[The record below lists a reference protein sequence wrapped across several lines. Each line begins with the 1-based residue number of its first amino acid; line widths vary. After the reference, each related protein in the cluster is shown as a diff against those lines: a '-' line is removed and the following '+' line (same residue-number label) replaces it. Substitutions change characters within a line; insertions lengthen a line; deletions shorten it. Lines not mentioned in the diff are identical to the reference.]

1 MEAAT
6 KKRSLAPVEI
16 TLIVLAVL
24 AAISLCV
31 MLVIAIPYMQQPAE
45 VDEDPLSLH
54 NRDPEG
60 SIPVPT
66 ETVPTGPTLPPPEAN
81 PYGRNDFQYN
91 ENNYLTCLEGKSVVG
106 IDVSYH
112 QGDIDWEQ
120 VRASGVEFVM
130 MRVGYRGYGE
140 SGKLV
145 EDTNFKTNIRGALD
159 AGLKVGV
166 YFFSQ
171 ALNLE
176 EVEEEVD
183 FLMERI
189 EGYEIAMPVVYDWEY
204 VSDEARTAN
213 MDARTLTDCSKH
225 FCDLILE
232 AGYQPMIYFN
242 RNQAAY
248 LLHLEELTDYP
259 FWLAAYTDRMGF
271 PYKVD
276 MWQYTDSGRVPG
288 IDGPVDVDILFVY
301 ED

>member
-6 KKRSLAPVEI
+6 KRRRLAPAEI

-24 AAISLCV
+24 AATLLCV
-31 MLVIAIPYMQQPAE
+31 TLVVAMPYMQQVE
-45 VDEDPLSLH
+45 VDEDPLSL
-54 NRDPEG
+54 NIRQTEPSF
-60 SIPVPT
+60 SIPP
-66 ETVPTGPTLPPPEAN
+66 ETDPTGPTLPPPEAN
-81 PYGRNDFQYN
+81 PYDRNDFQYD
-91 ENNYLTCLEGKSVVG
+91 ENNYLTCLEGESIVG

-120 VRASGVEFVM
+120 VRASGVRFVM

-145 EDTNFKTNIRGALD
+145 EDTNFQTNIQGALD
-159 AGLKVGV
+159 AGLEVGV

-171 ALNLE
+171 ALDLK

-183 FLMERI
+183 FLLERI

-225 FCDLILE
+225 FCDLVQE

-248 LLHLEELTDYP
+248 LLHLEELVDYP
-259 FWLAAYTDRMGF
+259 FWLAAYTDRMAF

-276 MWQYTDSGRVPG
+276 MWQYTDNGRVPG
-288 IDGPVDVDILFVY
+288 IEGAVDVDILFVY
-301 ED
+301 E

>member
-1 MEAAT
+1 MESAV
-6 KKRSLAPVEI
+6 KKRKLAPAEI
-16 TLIVLAVL
+16 TLMILAL
-24 AAISLCV
+24 LGAILLGVTLV
-31 MLVIAIPYMQQPAE
+31 MAIPYMRPEEA
-45 VDEDPLSLH
+45 DEDPLSLDI
-54 NRDPEG
+54 RQTEESLPLPLETEPTDPA
-60 SIPVPT
+60 
-66 ETVPTGPTLPPPEAN
+66 LPPPPAN
-81 PYGRNDFQYN
+81 PYDRNDFQYN
-91 ENNYLTCLEGKSVVG
+91 ENNYLTCLAGKSVVG

-112 QGDIDWEQ
+112 QGDIDWEL
-120 VRASGVEFVM
+120 VRESGVEFVM
-130 MRVGYRGYGE
+130 MRVGYRGYGA

-145 EDTNFKTNIRGALD
+145 EDTNFQANIRGALK

-183 FLMERI
+183 FLLERI
-189 EGYEIAMPVVYDWEY
+189 EDYEIAMPVVYDWEY

-213 MDARTLTDCSKH
+213 MDARMLTDCSKH

-232 AGYQPMIYFN
+232 AGYQPMVYFN

-271 PYKVD
+271 PYQVD
-276 MWQYTDSGRVPG
+276 MWQYTDSGQVPG

-301 ED
+301 D

>member
-1 MEAAT
+1 METAT
-6 KKRSLAPVEI
+6 KRRRLAPAEI

-24 AAISLCV
+24 AAALLCV
-31 MLVIAIPYMQQPAE
+31 TLVIAMPYMQQEE
-45 VDEDPLSLH
+45 VDEDPLSLNIRH
-54 NRDPEG
+54 TEPSFPAPPE
-60 SIPVPT
+60 T
-66 ETVPTGPTLPPPEAN
+66 DPTGPTLPPPEAN

-91 ENNYLTCLEGKSVVG
+91 ENNYLTCLQGKSIVG

-112 QGDIDWEQ
+112 QGTIDWEQ

-145 EDTNFKTNIRGALD
+145 EDTNFQANIQGALD

-171 ALNLE
+171 ALDRA
-176 EVEEEVD
+176 EVEEEVA
-183 FLMERI
+183 FLLERI

-259 FWLAAYTDRMGF
+259 FWLAAYTDRMAF

-276 MWQYTDSGRVPG
+276 MWQYTDNGRVPG
-288 IDGPVDVDILFVY
+288 IKGAVDVDILFIY
-301 ED
+301 D

>member
-1 MEAAT
+1 MANAA
-6 KKRSLAPVEI
+6 KKLTSAECVL
-16 TLIVLAVL
+16 LVLA
-24 AAISLCV
+24 
-31 MLVIAIPYMQQPAE
+31 LVSALLLGVTLLMAMPYINAEE
-45 VDEDPLSLH
+45 VDEDPLSL
-54 NRDPEG
+54 NIRQTENVPQITEPEQ
-60 SIPVPT
+60 
-66 ETVPTGPTLPPPEAN
+66 TGPTLPPPEAN
-81 PYGRNDFQYN
+81 PYDRNDFQYN
-91 ENNYLTCLEGKSVVG
+91 ENNYLTCIAGDSISG

-120 VRASGVEFVM
+120 VKASGIEFVM

-145 EDTNFKTNIRGALD
+145 EDTNFQANIRGASD
-159 AGLKVGV
+159 AGLKIGV

-183 FLMERI
+183 FLLERI
-189 EGYEIAMPVVYDWEY
+189 EGWEIAMPVVYDWEY

-213 MDARTLTDCSKH
+213 MDARTLTDCSRH
-225 FCDLILE
+225 FCELVEE

-242 RNQAAY
+242 RNQAAH

-271 PYKVD
+271 AYKVD
-276 MWQYTDSGRVPG
+276 MWQYTDNGRVPG
-288 IDGPVDVDILFVY
+288 IEGPVDVDVLFVY
-301 ED
+301 D

>member
-24 AAISLCV
+24 AAVFLCV
-31 MLVIAIPYMQQPAE
+31 MLVMAIPYMQQPEE
-45 VDEDPLSLH
+45 VDEDPLSL
-54 NRDPEG
+54 NIRQTEDTYP
-60 SIPVPT
+60 IPSET
-66 ETVPTGPTLPPPEAN
+66 EPTGPTLPPPEAN
-81 PYGRNDFQYN
+81 PYDRNDFQYN
-91 ENNYLTCLEGKSVVG
+91 ENNYLTCLAGKSVVG

-112 QGDIDWEQ
+112 QGDIDWEL
-120 VRASGVEFVM
+120 VRESGVEFVM

-145 EDTNFKTNIRGALD
+145 EDTNFQTNIRGALD

-183 FLMERI
+183 FLLERI

-225 FCDLILE
+225 FCELILE
-232 AGYQPMIYFN
+232 AGYEPMIYFN

-248 LLHLEELTDYP
+248 LLYLEELTDYP

-271 PYKVD
+271 PYQVD
-276 MWQYTDSGRVPG
+276 MWQYTDNGRVPG
-288 IDGPVDVDILFVY
+288 IEGAVDVDILFVY
-301 ED
+301 D

>member
-1 MEAAT
+1 MESAV
-6 KKRSLAPVEI
+6 KKRKLAPAEI
-16 TLIVLAVL
+16 TLMILAL
-24 AAISLCV
+24 LGAILLGVTLV
-31 MLVIAIPYMQQPAE
+31 MAMPYMQPEEA
-45 VDEDPLSLH
+45 DEDPLSLH
-54 NRDPEG
+54 IRQTEESLPLPLETEPTDPA
-60 SIPVPT
+60 
-66 ETVPTGPTLPPPEAN
+66 LPPPPAN
-81 PYGRNDFQYN
+81 PYDRNDFQYN
-91 ENNYLTCLEGKSVVG
+91 ENNYLTCLAGKSVVG

-112 QGDIDWEQ
+112 QGDIDWEL
-120 VRASGVEFVM
+120 VRESGVEFVM
-130 MRVGYRGYGE
+130 MRVGYRGYGA

-145 EDTNFKTNIRGALD
+145 EDTNFKTNIRGALK

-183 FLMERI
+183 FLLERI

-232 AGYQPMIYFN
+232 AGYQPMVYFN

-271 PYKVD
+271 PYQVD
-276 MWQYTDSGRVPG
+276 MWQYTDSGQVPG

-301 ED
+301 D

>member
-6 KKRSLAPVEI
+6 KKRTLAPVEI
-16 TLIVLAVL
+16 VLIILAVL
-24 AAISLCV
+24 AAAALCV
-31 MLVIAIPYMQQPAE
+31 TLVMAIPYMQPEE
-45 VDEDPLSLH
+45 VDEDPLSL
-54 NRDPEG
+54 NIRQTEDSFP
-60 SIPVPT
+60 IPSET
-66 ETVPTGPTLPPPEAN
+66 EPTGPTLPPPEAN
-81 PYGRNDFQYN
+81 PYDRNDFQYN
-91 ENNYLTCLEGKSVVG
+91 ENNYLTCLAGKSIVG

-120 VRASGVEFVM
+120 VRSSGVEFVM

-145 EDTNFKTNIRGALD
+145 EDTNFLANIQGALD

-176 EVEEEVD
+176 EVEEEAD
-183 FLMERI
+183 FLLERI

-213 MDARTLTDCSKH
+213 MDARTLTDCSRH
-225 FCDLILE
+225 FCELIRE
-232 AGYQPMIYFN
+232 AGYQPMVYFN

-276 MWQYTDSGRVPG
+276 MWQYTDNGRVPG

-301 ED
+301 DD

>member
-6 KKRSLAPVEI
+6 KKRTLAPVEI
-16 TLIVLAVL
+16 VLIILAVL
-24 AAISLCV
+24 AAAALCV
-31 MLVIAIPYMQQPAE
+31 TLVMAIPHMRPEE
-45 VDEDPLSLH
+45 VDEDPLSL
-54 NRDPEG
+54 NIRQTEDSFP
-60 SIPVPT
+60 IPSET
-66 ETVPTGPTLPPPEAN
+66 EPTGPTLPPPEAN
-81 PYGRNDFQYN
+81 PYDRNDFQYN
-91 ENNYLTCLEGKSVVG
+91 ENNYLTCLAGKSIVG

-120 VRASGVEFVM
+120 VRSSGVEFVM

-145 EDTNFKTNIRGALD
+145 EDTNFLANIQGALD

-183 FLMERI
+183 FLLERI

-213 MDARTLTDCSKH
+213 MDARTLTDCSRH
-225 FCDLILE
+225 FCELIRE
-232 AGYQPMIYFN
+232 AGYQPMVYFN

-276 MWQYTDSGRVPG
+276 MWQYTDNGRVPG

-301 ED
+301 DD

>member
-16 TLIVLAVL
+16 TLMILAVL
-24 AAISLCV
+24 AAVLLGVALV
-31 MLVIAIPYMQQPAE
+31 MAIPYMQPEE
-45 VDEDPLSLH
+45 VDEDPLSL
-54 NRDPEG
+54 NIRQTEESFPMPSETEPTDPA
-60 SIPVPT
+60 
-66 ETVPTGPTLPPPEAN
+66 LPPPEAN
-81 PYGRNDFQYN
+81 PYDRNDFQYN
-91 ENNYLTCLEGKSVVG
+91 ENNYLTCLAGKSIVG

-120 VRASGVEFVM
+120 VRSSGVEFVM

-145 EDTNFKTNIRGALD
+145 EDTNFKVNIRGALD

-183 FLMERI
+183 FLLERI
-189 EGYEIAMPVVYDWEY
+189 EDYEIAMPVVYDWEY

-225 FCDLILE
+225 FCDLIRE
-232 AGYQPMIYFN
+232 AGYQPMVYFN
-242 RNQAAY
+242 RNQAEY

-271 PYKVD
+271 AYKVD
-276 MWQYTDSGRVPG
+276 MWQYTDNGRVPG
-288 IDGPVDVDILFVY
+288 IAGPVDVDILFMY
-301 ED
+301 D

>member
-6 KKRSLAPVEI
+6 KRRKLAPAEI

-24 AAISLCV
+24 AATLLCV
-31 MLVIAIPYMQQPAE
+31 TLVMAMPYMQQEE
-45 VDEDPLSLH
+45 VDEDPLSL
-54 NRDPEG
+54 NIRQTEPSFPIPPE
-60 SIPVPT
+60 T
-66 ETVPTGPTLPPPEAN
+66 DPTGPTLPPPEAN

-91 ENNYLTCLEGKSVVG
+91 ENNYLTCLEGESIVG

-145 EDTNFKTNIRGALD
+145 EDTNFKANIQGALD
-159 AGLKVGV
+159 AGLEVGV

-171 ALNLE
+171 ALDLK
-176 EVEEEVD
+176 EVEEEVA
-183 FLMERI
+183 FLLERI
-189 EGYEIAMPVVYDWEY
+189 GGYEITMPVVYDWEY

-232 AGYQPMIYFN
+232 AGYQPMVYFN

-276 MWQYTDSGRVPG
+276 MWQYTDNGRVPG
-288 IDGPVDVDILFVY
+288 IEGPVDVDIMFVY
-301 ED
+301 D

>member
-6 KKRSLAPVEI
+6 KRRRLAPAEI

-24 AAISLCV
+24 AATLLCV
-31 MLVIAIPYMQQPAE
+31 TLVMAMPYMQQVE
-45 VDEDPLSLH
+45 VDEDPLSL
-54 NRDPEG
+54 NIRQTEPSF
-60 SIPVPT
+60 SIPP
-66 ETVPTGPTLPPPEAN
+66 ETDPTGPTLPPPEAN
-81 PYGRNDFQYN
+81 PYDRNDFQYD
-91 ENNYLTCLEGKSVVG
+91 ENNYLTCLEGESIVG

-120 VRASGVEFVM
+120 VRASGVRFVM

-145 EDTNFKTNIRGALD
+145 EDTNFQTNIQGALD
-159 AGLKVGV
+159 AGLEVGV

-171 ALNLE
+171 ALDLK

-183 FLMERI
+183 FLLERI

-225 FCDLILE
+225 FCDLVQE

-248 LLHLEELTDYP
+248 LLHLEELVDYP
-259 FWLAAYTDRMGF
+259 FWLAAYTDRMAF

-276 MWQYTDSGRVPG
+276 MWQYTDNGRVPG
-288 IDGPVDVDILFVY
+288 IEGAVDVDILFVY
-301 ED
+301 D

>member
-6 KKRSLAPVEI
+6 KRRCLAPAEI

-24 AAISLCV
+24 AATLLCV
-31 MLVIAIPYMQQPAE
+31 TLVVAMPYMQQVE
-45 VDEDPLSLH
+45 VDEDPLSL
-54 NRDPEG
+54 NIRQTEPSF
-60 SIPVPT
+60 SIPP
-66 ETVPTGPTLPPPEAN
+66 ETDSTAPTLPPPEAN
-81 PYGRNDFQYN
+81 PYDRNDFQYD
-91 ENNYLTCLEGKSVVG
+91 ENNYLTCLEGESVVG

-120 VRASGVEFVM
+120 VRASGVRFVM

-145 EDTNFKTNIRGALD
+145 EDTNFRTNIQGALD
-159 AGLKVGV
+159 AGLEVGV

-171 ALNLE
+171 ALDLK

-183 FLMERI
+183 FLLERI

-225 FCDLILE
+225 FCDLVQE

-248 LLHLEELTDYP
+248 LLHLEELVDYP
-259 FWLAAYTDRMGF
+259 FWLAAYTDRMAF

-276 MWQYTDSGRVPG
+276 MWQYTDNGRVPG
-288 IDGPVDVDILFVY
+288 IEGAVDVDILFVY
-301 ED
+301 D

>member
-6 KKRSLAPVEI
+6 KRRKLAPAEI

-24 AAISLCV
+24 AATLLCV
-31 MLVIAIPYMQQPAE
+31 TLVMAMPYMQQEE
-45 VDEDPLSLH
+45 VDEDPLSL
-54 NRDPEG
+54 NIRQTEPSFPIPPE
-60 SIPVPT
+60 T
-66 ETVPTGPTLPPPEAN
+66 DPTGPTLPPPEAN

-91 ENNYLTCLEGKSVVG
+91 ENNYLTCLEGESIVG

-145 EDTNFKTNIRGALD
+145 EDTNFKANIQGALD
-159 AGLKVGV
+159 AGLEVGV

-171 ALNLE
+171 ALDLK
-176 EVEEEVD
+176 EVEEEVA
-183 FLMERI
+183 FLLERI
-189 EGYEIAMPVVYDWEY
+189 GGYEITMPVVYDWEY

-225 FCDLILE
+225 FCELILE
-232 AGYQPMIYFN
+232 AGYQPMVYFN

-276 MWQYTDSGRVPG
+276 MWQYTDNGRVPG
-288 IDGPVDVDILFVY
+288 IEGPVDVDIMFVY
-301 ED
+301 D

>member
-6 KKRSLAPVEI
+6 KKRTLAPVEI
-16 TLIVLAVL
+16 VLIILAVL
-24 AAISLCV
+24 AAAALCV
-31 MLVIAIPYMQQPAE
+31 TLVMAIPYMQPEE
-45 VDEDPLSLH
+45 VDEDPLSL
-54 NRDPEG
+54 NIRQTEDSFP
-60 SIPVPT
+60 IPSET
-66 ETVPTGPTLPPPEAN
+66 EPTGPTLPPPEAN
-81 PYGRNDFQYN
+81 PYDRNDFQYN
-91 ENNYLTCLEGKSVVG
+91 ENNYLTCLAGKSIVG

-120 VRASGVEFVM
+120 VRSSGVEFVM

-145 EDTNFKTNIRGALD
+145 EDTNFPANIQGALD

-183 FLMERI
+183 FLLERI

-213 MDARTLTDCSKH
+213 MDARTLTDCSRH
-225 FCDLILE
+225 FCELIRE
-232 AGYQPMIYFN
+232 AGYQPMVYFN

-276 MWQYTDSGRVPG
+276 MWQYTDNGRVPG

-301 ED
+301 DD

>member
-16 TLIVLAVL
+16 TLMILAVL
-24 AAISLCV
+24 AAVLLGVALV
-31 MLVIAIPYMQQPAE
+31 MAIPYMQPEE
-45 VDEDPLSLH
+45 VDEDPLSL
-54 NRDPEG
+54 NIRQTEESFPMPSETEPTDPA
-60 SIPVPT
+60 
-66 ETVPTGPTLPPPEAN
+66 LPPPEAN
-81 PYGRNDFQYN
+81 PYDRNDFQYN
-91 ENNYLTCLEGKSVVG
+91 ENNYLTCLAGESIVG

-112 QGDIDWEQ
+112 QGDIDWEL

-145 EDTNFKTNIRGALD
+145 EDTNFKVNIRGALD

-183 FLMERI
+183 FLLERI
-189 EGYEIAMPVVYDWEY
+189 EDYEIAMPVVYDWEY

-225 FCDLILE
+225 FCDLIRE
-232 AGYQPMIYFN
+232 AGYQPMVYFN
-242 RNQAAY
+242 RNQAEY

-271 PYKVD
+271 AYKVD
-276 MWQYTDSGRVPG
+276 MWQYTDNGRVPG
-288 IDGPVDVDILFVY
+288 IAGPVDVDILFMY
-301 ED
+301 D

>member
-6 KKRSLAPVEI
+6 KKRTLAPVEI
-16 TLIVLAVL
+16 VLIILAVL
-24 AAISLCV
+24 AAAALCV
-31 MLVIAIPYMQQPAE
+31 TLVMAIPHMQPEE
-45 VDEDPLSLH
+45 VDEDPLSL
-54 NRDPEG
+54 NIRQTEDSFP
-60 SIPVPT
+60 IPSET
-66 ETVPTGPTLPPPEAN
+66 EPTGPTLPPPEAN
-81 PYGRNDFQYN
+81 PYDRNDFQYN
-91 ENNYLTCLEGKSVVG
+91 ENNYLTCLAGKSIVG

-120 VRASGVEFVM
+120 VRSSGVEFVM

-145 EDTNFKTNIRGALD
+145 EDTNFLANIQGALD

-183 FLMERI
+183 FLLERI

-213 MDARTLTDCSKH
+213 MDARTLTDCSRH
-225 FCDLILE
+225 FCELIRE
-232 AGYQPMIYFN
+232 AGYQPMVYFN

-276 MWQYTDSGRVPG
+276 MWQYTDNGRVPG

-301 ED
+301 DD

>member
-6 KKRSLAPVEI
+6 KKRTLAPVEI
-16 TLIVLAVL
+16 VLIILAVL
-24 AAISLCV
+24 AAAALCV
-31 MLVIAIPYMQQPAE
+31 TLVMAIPYMQPEE
-45 VDEDPLSLH
+45 VDEDPLSL
-54 NRDPEG
+54 NIRQTEDSFP
-60 SIPVPT
+60 IPSET
-66 ETVPTGPTLPPPEAN
+66 EPTGPTLPPPEAN
-81 PYGRNDFQYN
+81 PYDRNDFQYN
-91 ENNYLTCLEGKSVVG
+91 ENNYLTCLAGKSIVG

-120 VRASGVEFVM
+120 VRSSGVEFVM

-145 EDTNFKTNIRGALD
+145 EDTNFPANIQGALD

-176 EVEEEVD
+176 EVEEEAD
-183 FLMERI
+183 FLLERI

-213 MDARTLTDCSKH
+213 MDARTLTDCSRH
-225 FCDLILE
+225 FCELIRE
-232 AGYQPMIYFN
+232 AGYQPMVYFN

-276 MWQYTDSGRVPG
+276 MWQYTDNGRVPG

-301 ED
+301 DD

>member
-6 KKRSLAPVEI
+6 KKRRLAPAEI
-16 TLIVLAVL
+16 TLLILAVL
-24 AAISLCV
+24 AAALLCV
-31 MLVIAIPYMQQPAE
+31 MLVMAMPYMRPEA
-45 VDEDPLSLH
+45 VDEDPLSLQI
-54 NRDPEG
+54 RQTEP
-60 SIPVPT
+60 SIPIPSET
-66 ETVPTGPTLPPPEAN
+66 EPSDPALPPPEAN
-81 PYGRNDFQYN
+81 PYDRNDFQYN
-91 ENNYLTCLEGKSVVG
+91 ENNYLTCLAGESIVG

-112 QGDIDWEQ
+112 QGDIDWEL
-120 VRASGVEFVM
+120 VRSSGVEFVM

-145 EDTNFKTNIRGALD
+145 EDTNFRKNIRGALD

-183 FLMERI
+183 FLLERI
-189 EGYEIAMPVVYDWEY
+189 GDYEIAMPVVYDWEY

-225 FCDLILE
+225 FCDLVLE

-276 MWQYTDSGRVPG
+276 MWQYTDNGRVPG
-288 IDGPVDVDILFVY
+288 IEGAVDVDILFVY

>member
-1 MEAAT
+1 MDASA
-6 KKRSLAPVEI
+6 KKRTPAEI
-16 TLIVLAVL
+16 TLMVLALLSAVL
-24 AAISLCV
+24 LAVVLV
-31 MLVIAIPYMQQPAE
+31 MAMPYMKPEAA
-45 VDEDPLSLH
+45 DEDPLSLNIRH
-54 NRDPEG
+54 TEAFPTA
-60 SIPVPT
+60 PT
-66 ETVPTGPTLPPPEAN
+66 ETEQTGPTLPPPEAN
-81 PYGRNDFQYN
+81 PYDRNDFQYN
-91 ENNYLTCLEGKSVVG
+91 ENNYLTCLAGKSVVG

-120 VRASGVEFVM
+120 VKASGVEFVM

-145 EDTNFKTNIRGALD
+145 EDTNFRKNIRGAEA
-159 AGLKVGV
+159 AGLKIGV

-183 FLMERI
+183 FLLERI
-189 EGYEIAMPVVYDWEY
+189 QGHQISMPVVYDWEY

-213 MDARTLTDCSKH
+213 MDARTLTDCSKY
-225 FCDLILE
+225 FCQLIQE

-248 LLHLEELTDYP
+248 LLYLEELVDYP

-276 MWQYTDSGRVPG
+276 MWQYTDNGRVPG
-288 IDGPVDVDILFVY
+288 IEGAVDVDILFMY
-301 ED
+301 D